1 MMKRQ
6 YNISLFSILF
16 GIIIA
21 SIAYAQ
27 SGGEGRWV
35 LSGQMNEWI
44 SEQGCF
50 VEAARIDL
58 CNDDWIWPAEYGRNM
73 RNGESRTLVI
83 MTKQYFDNTMQTTF
97 PYKVVQAGPT
107 YNSNMKIEFFNN
119 TVKLIGKFLTPNI
132 YVDNVPN
139 HYLDGYDE
147 VDEVDETMKPER
159 KVINEMNSQIGVHVK
174 REVFGYSKS

>member
-1 MMKRQ
+1 MMKRI
-6 YNISLFSILF
+6 NKIAFLPAIVMIILNGSLLM
-16 GIIIA
+16 
-21 SIAYAQ
+21 AQ

-73 RNGESRTLVI
+73 RNGESRTLAI
-83 MTKQYFDNTMQTTF
+83 MTKNYFDNDMQTRF
-97 PYKVVQAGPT
+97 DYKVVQAGPT
-107 YNSNMKIEFFNN
+107 YRAVQKDEFFHN

-139 HYLDGYDE
+139 HYLE
-147 VDEVDETMKPER
+147 VMTRWMKLMKP
-159 KVINEMNSQIGVHVK
+159 
-174 REVFGYSKS
+174 